1 MTIPAGDSSVSQ
13 HTGNGVAD
21 TFDYEFK
28 INDESDL
35 LVTTTDT
42 DGNDT
47 ALTLTT
53 DYTVSGVGDDAGG
66 SITLTAGALTN
77 GYGITIEDNVPL
89 SQLTPFGN
97 QAAFYGS
104 LHESALDKVTRL
116 VRRAFNQLDTS
127 LKIPSSVQGVSTDLP
142 KPSAL
147 NLLRWKSD
155 ATGLENVSTDTLA
168 SSIAAE
174 AEGYKDEAETAR
186 DAAQTAQAA
195 AEAVFDAFDDKY
207 LGSKASDPALDN
219 DGNALADGALYYNTT
234 DNVLKVYDLGTT
246 TWIELPYSELSTLT
260 DVTITSISSGEILKW
275 DDAKWVNQTLNEAGI
290 QPYDPDTAKTDVAQV
305 YTAKQTVS
313 GGHTLTSSSNSVAV
327 DLSHQYYT
335 HDMTEDTVLAAPSNV
350 TARQPFSIE
359 IKQNNTTAFTLGY
372 NTFYQ
377 FAGGT
382 APAISET
389 LESKSRLVCEV
400 SEDGSYAACNLLTDI
415 GNS

>member
-47 ALTLTT
+47 VLTLTT
-53 DYTVSGVGDDAGG
+53 DYTVSGVGDDDGG
-66 SITLTAGALTN
+66 SITLVAGALTDE
-77 GYGITIEDNVPL
+77 YGITIEDNVPL

-97 QAAFYGS
+97 QASFYGR

-116 VRRAFNQLDTS
+116 VRRAFNKLDTS
-127 LKIPSSVQGVSTDLP
+127 MKIPSSVQGVSTELP

-168 SSIAAE
+168 GGLAAE
-174 AEGYKDEAETAR
+174 AEGYKNDAETAKS
-186 DAAQTAQAA
+186 AAEAAQAA

-207 LGSKASDPALDN
+207 LGSKASDPTLDN

-275 DDAKWVNQTLNEAGI
+275 DGSKWVNQTLNEAGI
-290 QPYDPDTAKTDVAQV
+290 QPYDPNTVKRDVANV
-305 YTAKQTVS
+305 YTAVQTPDS
-313 GGHTLTSSSNSVAV
+313 TALSSSSNSVAV
-327 DLSHQYYT
+327 DLSADHDFT
-335 HDMTEDTVLAAPSNV
+335 LDMTENTTLAAPSNV
-350 TARQPFSIE
+350 TARQSGCIE
-359 IKQNNTTAFTLGY
+359 ITQDASTAYTLAY
-372 NTFYQ
+372 NTFWK
-377 FAGGT
+377 FANGDV
-382 APAISET
+382 PAISDT
-389 LESKSRLVCEV
+389 LSSKNLLIYKV
-400 SEDGSYAACNLLTDI
+400 SDDGSYANCALKANV
-415 GNS
+415 S